1 MNTRS
6 VVACVALAAAV
17 SAGPVFG
24 QTVGATARSS
34 VVYLEGQVAIDG
46 RPAAIGDTVP
56 LGATIA
62 TAAQSLCEIEF
73 NAKNVVRLG
82 EDTTLVFNP
91 GNLQQGSELKKGTLA
106 LVLRNISTVASAAR
120 FTVRTPSAVA
130 GVRGTTFFIN
140 ALDANT
146 TYVCSCNG
154 SVHVEDLAGGSAH
167 DMVSAHHKAYLFTS
181 SASGVNVADS
191 TLLYHSD
198 ADMEKLAADIGV
210 NIDWTVPDR
219 APAAG
224 R

>member
-1 MNTRS
+1 M
-6 VVACVALAAAV
+6 ACIVLVAAV
-17 SAGPVFG
+17 FAGPVFG
-24 QTVGATARSS
+24 QTVGAAARSS
-34 VVYLEGQVAIDG
+34 VAYLEGQVTIDG
-46 RPAAIGDTVP
+46 KPAAIGDTIP
-56 LGATIA
+56 LGATVA

-73 NAKNVVRLG
+73 NMKNVIRLG
-82 EDTTLVFNP
+82 ENTTFVFNP

-106 LVLRNISTVASAAR
+106 LVLKNISTVAGAAR

-140 ALDANT
+140 AVDAKT

-154 SVHVEDLAGGSAH
+154 SVHVEDLAGGSAR

-181 SASGVNVADS
+181 TAAGVSVADS

-198 ADMEKLAADIGV
+198 AEMEKLAGDIGV
-210 NIDWTVPDR
+210 NIDWTVP
-219 APAAG
+219 G